1 VESKL
6 PRIELQDRD
15 MTQQI
20 EVEPTEVREI
30 RASVRDPR
38 RAGASKSENAPHS
51 AKRVFTTLI
60 VALVFA
66 FAVIAGLVYLVDS
79 AAYQSTDDAFIDGHI
94 VPVSAQVA
102 GRVQSVYVDDNQIAN
117 KTDLVVELDPR
128 DFDAAARQK
137 AAAVASSQAQASA
150 AQAALQQ
157 AIAHVRTEEATV
169 ESDEATAAADA
180 AQNDKAQSDFKRFE
194 GLFKT
199 KVVSPQDVDQF
210 RAAAKS
216 AQATLNAAEK
226 KVLSDEALVSEARA
240 QVDAFKGLVQSVN
253 PQIHE
258 SDANLAT
265 AKLNQSYTRI
275 LAPESGW
282 VTEKSVVPG
291 EYVQAG
297 QSLFALVPKQVF
309 ITANFKE
316 DQIGRMRP
324 GQPVKVEV
332 DALHGQKFRGH
343 VDSIQAGSGARF
355 SLLPPQN
362 ATGNYVKVVQ
372 RVPVKIVFD
381 EPMNTGDGLQVGPGE
396 SVVPTV
402 KVSDPDY
409 SPIKVGIAFVVIA
422 IGVIFIVNRGLRKR
436 PKAANIP
443 IAK

>member
-1 VESKL
+1 
-6 PRIELQDRD
+6 
-15 MTQQI
+15 MTQQV
-20 EVEPTEVREI
+20 EVEPTEIREI
-30 RASVRDPR
+30 RPPVRDPR
-38 RAGASKSENAPHS
+38 RPEPSKSQNVPHS
-51 AKRVFTTLI
+51 AKRVFTTFI
-60 VALVFA
+60 VALLFA
-66 FAVIAGLVYLVDS
+66 FAVIVGLVYMVNS

-102 GRVQSVYVDDNQIAN
+102 GRVQSVYVDDNQSIN

-137 AAAVASSQAQASA
+137 TAAVASSQAQAAA

-157 AIAHVRTEEATV
+157 AIAHVKTEEATV
-169 ESDEATAAADA
+169 ESDQATADADA

-194 GLFKT
+194 ELFKT

-216 AQATLNAAEK
+216 AEATLNAAEK

-240 QVDAFKGLVQSVN
+240 QVDAFAGLVQSVN
-253 PQIHE
+253 AQIHE

-265 AKLNQSYTRI
+265 ANLNQSYTRI
-275 LAPESGW
+275 LAPESGL

-291 EYVQAG
+291 EDVQAG

-309 ITANFKE
+309 IIANFKE

-324 GQPVKVEV
+324 GQPVEVEV
-332 DALHGQKFRGH
+332 DALRGQKFRGH
-343 VDSIQAGSGARF
+343 IDGIQAGSGARF

-381 EPMNTGDGLQVGPGE
+381 EPMNTGDGLQLGPGE

-409 SPIKVGIAFVVIA
+409 SPIKVGIGFIVIA
-422 IGVIFIVNRGLRKR
+422 TGVILIVSRGLRKR
-436 PKAANIP
+436 PKAADIP
-443 IAK
+443 IAN

>member
-1 VESKL
+1 
-6 PRIELQDRD
+6 
-15 MTQQI
+15 MAQQI
-20 EVEPTEVREI
+20 EAEPTEI
-30 RASVRDPR
+30 RAPVHDPG
-38 RAGASKSENAPHS
+38 RAGRPQGKKAPRS
-51 AKRVFTTLI
+51 AKRVFTSFI
-60 VALVFA
+60 IALGFA
-66 FAVIAGLVYLVDS
+66 FAVIGALVYLVNS
-79 AAYQSTDDAFIDGHI
+79 AAYESTDDAFIDGHV

-102 GRVQSVYVDDNQIAN
+102 GRVKSVYVDDNQSVSKAE
-117 KTDLVVELDPR
+117 LVVELDPR
-128 DFDAAARQK
+128 DFDAATRQK
-137 AAAVASSQAQASA
+137 AAALASSQAQAVA
-150 AQAALQQ
+150 AQAALQV

-169 ESDEATAAADA
+169 ESDQATAAADA
-180 AQNDKAQSDFKRFE
+180 AQNEKAQSDFKRFE
-194 GLFKT
+194 ELFKT
-199 KVVSPQDVDQF
+199 KVVSPQDVDQY

-240 QVDAFKGLVQSVN
+240 QVDAYAGLVQSVDA
-253 PQIHE
+253 QIHE

-265 AKLNQSYTRI
+265 ANLNQSYTRI

-324 GQPVKVEV
+324 GQPVEVEV
-332 DALHGQKFRGH
+332 DALRGQKFRGR

-372 RVPVKIVFD
+372 RVPVKIVF
-381 EPMNTGDGLQVGPGE
+381 EVPMNTEEGLRLGPGE

-409 SPIKVGIAFVVIA
+409 SPTKVGVALLVIA
-422 IGVIFIVNRGLRKR
+422 IGIIFIMRRGLRQR
-436 PKAANIP
+436 SKAAAVSVAN
-443 IAK
+443 